1 MAITTKAEISN
12 HYKSCSLCPRQC
24 GVDREKARG
33 FCGETSTIRISR
45 AALHMWEEPCISG
58 ESGSGTIFFS
68 GCQLKCSFC
77 QNNDIAL
84 SKRGGEISVPRLAE
98 IFFELRDQGANN
110 INFVT
115 PSHFAPSIIEA
126 ISIAREKG
134 FSLPFV
140 YNCGGYESPQTIK
153 MLNGYIDIFL
163 PDFKYFDPETAERYS
178 HAKNYPDVA
187 KKAIEEMVKIAG
199 KPVYDE
205 NGIMKKGVI
214 VRHLILPSHY
224 KESIDIVKYLYTTYN
239 NDIVISIMNQYT
251 PMECETHAELK
262 RKLTQYEYNKVIDA
276 AAELGITNAYIQE
289 GETQSDSFIP
299 PFDMSGVYRQ

>member
-1 MAITTKAEISN
+1 MAITTKAEISSY
-12 HYKSCSLCPRQC
+12 YKSCTLCPRKC
-24 GVDREKARG
+24 GVDREKSTG
-33 FCGETSTIRISR
+33 FCGETNTLRISR
-45 AALHMWEEPCISG
+45 ASLHMWEEPCISG
-58 ESGSGTIFFS
+58 DSGSGTIFFS

-77 QNNDIAL
+77 QNNDIAS
-84 SKRGGEISVPRLAE
+84 SKRGGEISVSRLAE

-140 YNCGGYESPQTIK
+140 YNCGGYESVETIK
-153 MLNGYIDIFL
+153 MLGGYIDIFL
-163 PDFKYFDPETAERYS
+163 PDFKYFYPETAERYS

-187 KKAIEEMVKIAG
+187 KKAIEEMVKIAD

-205 NGIMKKGVI
+205 NGIMQKGVI

-224 KESIDIVKYLYTTYN
+224 KESIDIVKYLYETYGD
-239 NDIVISIMNQYT
+239 DIVISIMNQYT

-289 GETQSDSFIP
+289 GETQSESFIP
-299 PFDMSGVYRQ
+299 PFDMSGVYRP

>member
-1 MAITTKAEISN
+1 
-12 HYKSCSLCPRQC
+12 
-24 GVDREKARG
+24 
-33 FCGETSTIRISR
+33 
-45 AALHMWEEPCISG
+45 MWEEPCISG

-84 SKRGGEISVPRLAE
+84 SKRGGEISVSRLAE

-115 PSHFAPSIIEA
+115 PSHFVPSIIKA

-140 YNCGGYESPQTIK
+140 YNCGGYESAETIK

-199 KPVYDE
+199 TPVYDE
-205 NGIMKKGVI
+205 NEIMQKGVI

-224 KESIDIVKYLYTTYN
+224 KESIEIIKYLYETYG

-251 PMECETHAELK
+251 PMECEPHSELK

-289 GETQSDSFIP
+289 GETQSESFIP